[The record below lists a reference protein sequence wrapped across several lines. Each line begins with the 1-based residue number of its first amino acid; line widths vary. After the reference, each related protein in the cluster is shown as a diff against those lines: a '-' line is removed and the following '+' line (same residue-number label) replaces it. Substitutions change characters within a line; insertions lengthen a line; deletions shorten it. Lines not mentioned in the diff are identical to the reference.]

1 MEEKDEDSFFKEKE
15 NYDKYQTNK
24 YKNKDNQSTEIMP
37 SEDIFMNQK
46 EEIKKI
52 KKLREL
58 AFRESY
64 KENAN
69 LKSYKIHKQKN
80 MTTYNTI
87 NAIYTKKIESNKLK
101 SNSAN
106 NRQLKGKNKLTISS
120 KRKVIKKVKKKLIDN
135 FNKEEVNE
143 NISEK
148 YFISKK
154 IINGNIDN
162 DKDEGNYID
171 IDGEYDS
178 DKDNNTTINN
188 ENNST
193 ININLENEIDFISL
207 SNIDNFQKC
216 ECSKADND
224 DDTDENYLPEINEKW
239 ANAADNLD
247 TKLFPKILA
256 DFEFSKIV
264 LKTNNVVDYNKKGI
278 EISLHLKLFDK
289 SSFYIFTRCYI
300 DNDNNFFNNNN
311 NQIFCEYSTV
321 IKIYKNKNSKKSFAS
336 FGTFYKS
343 KKSGNLHYKTFLQRQ
358 LVDFLKEDKNYYYL
372 ENDLCEFDI
381 IIVDL
386 GNENIEAKIS
396 LNNKYKFNNI
406 KSNFYLPIN
415 KKAKLMFCG
424 EGESAKVSDL
434 KIRSIIKN
442 DEDKDKFGSILSNE
456 KNSCD
461 CCLII

>member
-1 MEEKDEDSFFKEKE
+1 MEEKNEDSFFKAKE
-15 NYDKYQTNK
+15 NYDKFQTNK
-24 YKNKDNQSTEIMP
+24 YKNCKDNQSTEIMP

-52 KKLREL
+52 KKKRLEL

-64 KENAN
+64 KETAN
-69 LKSYKIHKQKN
+69 LKCYKIHKLKN
-80 MTTYNTI
+80 MTTYKTI
-87 NAIYTKKIESNKLK
+87 NAIYTKKTESNILK

-106 NRQLKGKNKLTISS
+106 NRQLKRKNKLTINSN
-120 KRKVIKKVKKKLIDN
+120 RQVIKKVKMKLIDN
-135 FNKEEVNE
+135 FNKKETNE

-148 YFISKK
+148 YFFSKK
-154 IINGNIDN
+154 IINGDIENY
-162 DKDEGNYID
+162 KDDDNYID
-171 IDGEYDS
+171 IDREYDN

-193 ININLENEIDFISL
+193 INFVLENEIDFISL
-207 SNIDNFQKC
+207 LNIDNFQKC
-216 ECSKADND
+216 ECTKIDND
-224 DDTDENYLPEINEKW
+224 DETDENYLPVINEKW
-239 ANAADNLD
+239 TNVTDNLD
-247 TKLFPKILA
+247 TKLIPKILT
-256 DFEFSKIV
+256 DFEFSNIV
-264 LKTNNVVDYNKKGI
+264 LKTNNFVDYNNKGI
-278 EISLHLKLFDK
+278 EIRLHLKLFDK

-300 DNDNNFFNNNN
+300 DNDNNN
-311 NQIFCEYSTV
+311 NQIFCEYSNV
-321 IKIYKNKNSKKSFAS
+321 IKVFKNKNSKKSFAS
-336 FGTFYKS
+336 FGTFYKN

-424 EGESAKVSDL
+424 EGKSAKVTDL
-434 KIRSIIKN
+434 KIRSFLKS
-442 DEDKDKFGSILSNE
+442 DEDKDKFGSFLSSE
-456 KNSCD
+456 QNSCD
-461 CCLII
+461 CCLIS

>member
-1 MEEKDEDSFFKEKE
+1 
-15 NYDKYQTNK
+15 
-24 YKNKDNQSTEIMP
+24 
-37 SEDIFMNQK
+37 
-46 EEIKKI
+46 
-52 KKLREL
+52 
-58 AFRESY
+58 
-64 KENAN
+64 
-69 LKSYKIHKQKN
+69 

-106 NRQLKGKNKLTISS
+106 NRQLKGKNKVTISS
-120 KRKVIKKVKKKLIDN
+120 NRKVIKKVKKKLIDN

-154 IINGNIDN
+154 IINGDIDN

-424 EGESAKVSDL
+424 EGKSAKVTDL
-434 KIRSIIKN
+434 KIRSFIKKE
-442 DEDKDKFGSILSNE
+442 EDKDKFGSILSSE
-456 KNSCD
+456 QNSCD
-461 CCLII
+461 CCLIF